1 MEMLVTAGTPREVCG
16 YVERATEMQKEL
28 RGTES

>member
-1 MEMLVTAGTPREVCG
+1 VLATADRARDVCG
-16 YVERATEMQKEL
+16 YVERATVMQKEL